1 VEVTVEPSSSGASAP
16 QPAFQPV
23 LVPPSIP
30 ERRRSRAPLWILA
43 AVAVAALVYVAIDR
57 VRMAPA
63 QEIAAS
69 VPTIAVSAGEVRSTM
84 RVEGTVEAENSF
96 TLLAPR
102 IQGSRNDFNRGGG
115 GGPGG
120 GIDFNLVLLHLAK
133 PGTMVKAGDVVG
145 EFDTQNQLQRLDDY
159 RDTVVQL
166 EGQIR
171 KMTADLEAAR
181 EQRAQAIR
189 TAKSAWDQAQLDLKT
204 GPVLSDIDREKF
216 RLTVEE
222 DQLAYQ
228 EQLKEMSAFEE
239 SQRASL
245 RSSQFSL
252 DQARS
257 ELQRAERN
265 IQKMTIRAPIDGMA
279 VLANVVLNN
288 ETRQVREGDQIF
300 AGQPFLSIV
309 DPRSM
314 ILKAT
319 VNQVD
324 AERMRL
330 GMKASVSLDAY
341 PELHVPA
348 TIEGIGAMAVASTFR
363 ANFVGQIPVRLRID
377 AHDARLIP
385 DLTGSAEVVLAA
397 ENDAPVAPRT
407 AVFADA
413 GGSFV
418 FVKTTEG
425 FKRRPVELGLESYTD
440 VAIKSGLHPGDIL
453 ALRRV
458 L

>member
-1 VEVTVEPSSSGASAP
+1 MG
-16 QPAFQPV
+16 
-23 LVPPSIP
+23 
-30 ERRRSRAPLWILA
+30 
-43 AVAVAALVYVAIDR
+43 
-57 VRMAPA
+57 
-63 QEIAAS
+63 
-69 VPTIAVSAGEVRSTM
+69 
-84 RVEGTVEAENSF
+84 
-96 TLLAPR
+96 
-102 IQGSRNDFNRGGG
+102 
-115 GGPGG
+115 
-120 GIDFNLVLLHLAK
+120 
-133 PGTMVKAGDVVG
+133 
-145 EFDTQNQLQRLDDY
+145 
-159 RDTVVQL
+159 
-166 EGQIR
+166 
-171 KMTADLEAAR
+171 
-181 EQRAQAIR
+181 
-189 TAKSAWDQAQLDLKT
+189 
-204 GPVLSDIDREKF
+204 
-216 RLTVEE
+216 
-222 DQLAYQ
+222 
-228 EQLKEMSAFEE
+228 AFEE

-265 IQKMTIRAPIDGMA
+265 VQKMTIHAPLDGMA
-279 VLANVVLNN
+279 VLATVVLNN

-341 PELHVPA
+341 PELRAPA
-348 TIEGIGAMAVASTFR
+348 AIEGIGAMAVASTFR
-363 ANFVGQIPVRLRID
+363 ANFVGQIPVRLKID

-385 DLTGSAEVVLAA
+385 DLTGSAEVVLAT
-397 ENDAPVAPRT
+397 EDDAPVAPRS

-418 FVKTTEG
+418 FVKTPEG
-425 FKRRPVELGLESYTD
+425 WKRQDVELGLSSYTD
-440 VAIKSGLHPGDIL
+440 VAVKAGIHNGDVL